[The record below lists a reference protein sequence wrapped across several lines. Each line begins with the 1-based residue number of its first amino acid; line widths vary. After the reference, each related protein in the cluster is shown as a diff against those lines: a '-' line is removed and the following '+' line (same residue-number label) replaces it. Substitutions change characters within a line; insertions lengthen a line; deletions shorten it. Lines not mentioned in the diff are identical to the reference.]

1 MTRSV
6 RAEKFFL
13 GHWFDYIWSGDNYR
27 SDDTEASSASR
38 YNDRLKIWC
47 LFTNKENGR
56 LRNNINKENFKKKF
70 SGMKRHLF
78 DIIQILFNGVPF
90 LVKDIGPHE
99 REPQVELLLSMQS
112 SGSEGRWDQK

>member
-1 MTRSV
+1 MFALRNSFLAIGLITYGV
-6 RAEKFFL
+6 EIIIDQTIQKLAEPPV
-13 GHWFDYIWSGDNYR
+13 IC
-27 SDDTEASSASR
+27 